1 MQQTGDHDR
10 MLGNML
16 MIGVVELLDE
26 EAARVRVDVD
36 GLLTDWIPWGT
47 RRAGPDADW
56 WAPEPGEQ
64 VLVGCPYGDP
74 SQGVVICS
82 IFQDAYPA
90 PANLKTKRR
99 VAFGDGSSVEYD
111 REAHALTVTVGTGS
125 VVVNCKTANVNAT
138 ESITATT
145 KTATVTASD
154 SLTVDTP
161 KAKFT
166 KDVDVGGT
174 LTAATDVIGG
184 GKSLKSHD
192 HVSAAPGSPTSPPR

>member
-1 MQQTGDHDR
+1 MQQTGEHDR

-16 MIGVVELLDE
+16 MVGVVELLDE
-26 EAARVRVDVD
+26 EKALVRVDVD
-36 GLLTDWIPWGT
+36 GLLTDWIPWGV
-47 RRAGPDADW
+47 RRAGADSEW

-82 IFQDAYPA
+82 LYRDLYPA

-99 VAFGDGSSVEYD
+99 VAFADGSSVEYD
-111 REAHALTVTVGTGS
+111 REAHTLTVAVGTGS
-125 VVVNCKTANVNAT
+125 VVVNCKTATINAT
-138 ESITATT
+138 ESIAATT

-184 GKSLKSHD
+184 GKSLVKHD